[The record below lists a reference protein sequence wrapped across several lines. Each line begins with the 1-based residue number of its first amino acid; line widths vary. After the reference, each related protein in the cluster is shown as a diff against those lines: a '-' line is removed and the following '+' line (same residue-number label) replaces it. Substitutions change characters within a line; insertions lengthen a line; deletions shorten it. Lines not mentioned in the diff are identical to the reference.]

1 MLLSVFRH
9 VYNIKRELV
18 ATTNSSLKRSKI
30 WLHQYIKN
38 TYHNPIVLL
47 PWKYLLA
54 FCPYNII
61 SFSYLKNEG
70 GDKMGMP
77 KIEATHIDE
86 ACALTALLQSIALEE
101 AALAHILNA
110 EGEKIQKAVCI
121 ANCAEELLA
130 INESTALTVE
140 RIAGLENA
148 LRDKTIAVLNEIN
161 DIRNRCMKC

>member
-1 MLLSVFRH
+1 
-9 VYNIKRELV
+9 
-18 ATTNSSLKRSKI
+18 
-30 WLHQYIKN
+30 
-38 TYHNPIVLL
+38 
-47 PWKYLLA
+47 
-54 FCPYNII
+54 
-61 SFSYLKNEG
+61 
-70 GDKMGMP
+70 MGMP